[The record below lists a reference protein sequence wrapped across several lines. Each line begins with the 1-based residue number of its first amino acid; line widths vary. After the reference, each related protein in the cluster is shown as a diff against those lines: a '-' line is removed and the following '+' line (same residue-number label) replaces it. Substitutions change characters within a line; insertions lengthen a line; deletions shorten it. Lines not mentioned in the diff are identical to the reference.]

1 MSVCGFSFGVCAI
14 RVTRLDADG
23 NVIAGN
29 NSYVS
34 DKPIQI
40 TVTPNYETGNSFSLR
55 NGCGC
60 GLSRFKAD
68 DTFNWFEL
76 QFTRAAMEPV
86 LEAFLIEQ
94 DEILDGSDVVG
105 VKFTGDVDCD
115 TSQAGVGFEFW
126 TQHLEGNTQDTA
138 LPWVHWVFPRT
149 IWRLGD
155 STYEENYGTPVVQGF
170 SRENG
175 LWGQGP
181 YNDGPPDGSNVSERD
196 WWFTDIDPPSA
207 ECNALPVTAT
217 S

>member
-14 RVTRLDADG
+14 RITRLDADG
-23 NVIAGN
+23 NVIAGD

-34 DKPIQI
+34 DKPIQV
-40 TVTPNYETGNSFSLR
+40 TFTPNYETGNTFSLR

-68 DTFNWFEL
+68 DTFNWFEF
-76 QFTRAAMEPV
+76 QFTRAALEPV
-86 LEAFLIEQ
+86 LEGFLLGAT
-94 DEILDGSDVVG
+94 EILDGTSVVG
-105 VKFTGDVDCD
+105 VNYPGSLACD
-115 TSQAGVGFEFW
+115 ESVPAVGFEFW
-126 TQHLEGNTQDTA
+126 TQHLEGSAQDDA

-155 STYEENYGTPVVQGF
+155 NTFEEAYGQPVVQGF
-170 SRENG
+170 SRTNS
-175 LWGQGP
+175 LWGRGP
-181 YNDGPPDGSNVSERD
+181 YGDGPPDNQNVEEGA
-196 WWFTDIDPPSA
+196 WWFTDVDPPSA